1 MNNTSLQS
9 LELDVEVAV
18 IAVHE
23 YGHLTPFVQDGLS
36 KWFEDFSADIAL
48 PMKEMPLDD
57 IERSALLIL
66 ALEEML
72 RAIRSVKVKN
82 LDDAESFPI
91 LAPVLKPLWLELC
104 SIFAPTINKAWQD
117 IRLTDQDDLE
127 RLVAYVVSVFGIGRN
142 ELYTRSLVDTKLR
155 IFLSKMGLTPVDLK

>member
-1 MNNTSLQS
+1 MNNTSLAS

-18 IAVHE
+18 MAVHE

-57 IERSALLIL
+57 IERSAVLIL

-91 LAPVLKPLWLELC
+91 LAPVLKPLWLEIY
-104 SIFAPTINKAWQD
+104 SIFAPIINKAWQD
-117 IRLTDQDDLE
+117 IRPTDQDDLE
-127 RLVAYVVSVFGIGRN
+127 CLVAYVVSVFGMGRT
-142 ELYTRSLVDTKLR
+142 ELYTSSQVNTKLR